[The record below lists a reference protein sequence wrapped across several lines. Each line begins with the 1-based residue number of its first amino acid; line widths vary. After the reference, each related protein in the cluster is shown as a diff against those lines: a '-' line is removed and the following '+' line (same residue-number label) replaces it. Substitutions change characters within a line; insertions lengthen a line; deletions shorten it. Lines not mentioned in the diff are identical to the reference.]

1 MDRPWFCSLISR
13 STPGSPCHAHPAAL
27 RSAPAAGELC
37 LARGAHGIGRQE
49 SAEMPQGATRTTTHG
64 SHGFYGDMGEHGQ
77 SPHVLWENVGV
88 LSDGIHKLG

>member
-1 MDRPWFCSLISR
+1 MVLFLDFPVDPRVAM
-13 STPGSPCHAHPAAL
+13 PCPSSSVAKCP
-27 RSAPAAGELC
+27 PAGELC

-77 SPHVLWENVGV
+77 SPHVLWEKSVS
-88 LSDGIHKLG
+88 LLGCHGDS